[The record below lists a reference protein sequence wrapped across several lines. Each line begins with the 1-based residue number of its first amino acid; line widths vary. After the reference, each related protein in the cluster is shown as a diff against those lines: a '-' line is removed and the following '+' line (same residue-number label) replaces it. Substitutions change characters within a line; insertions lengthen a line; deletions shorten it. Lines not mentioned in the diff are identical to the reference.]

1 MSNQMPATLP
11 AGSLSLPPFGGRL
24 LAAYRILWWLLLAF
38 ALAAIAQSW
47 IGPSSGTIILGLRLS
62 KSLVLITVS
71 AILFRRRGRDP
82 VAAMLALA
90 FLLWTASSSIDLSS
104 SALLPAVLDRFRFV
118 LFALALLL
126 FPDGK
131 WQPKWTPAI
140 ASTIGATFLI
150 GLAEAIGLVGS
161 KLYLP
166 AAIGCV
172 IFSLGALSAKYRA
185 LEDGTDKQ
193 QLKWVTLG
201 LFAGISLILT
211 ARASAALTAGMA
223 MPFIGSIAIEGLFQ
237 LGIVVLALG
246 FLISLLR
253 YRLYD
258 AEAVISRSAIYA
270 ALTLSLVGT
279 FAACE
284 ALIELLGQRY
294 FGSSIGSISGTV
306 AAAMV
311 AALLAPLHNRISGWA
326 EERFHHDL
334 AVLRR
339 DLPDQLLTLSSGS
352 SLKRLAKAV
361 LPRIEH
367 AVQSTRMALLI
378 DGRLVAV
385 QGIELAPARRLL
397 KNWNA
402 PETPLQIDRDDDG
415 AFPLRM
421 ALRCPFG
428 TVRGWLLLGP
438 RPDGSFYGKDDLA
451 ALADIARP
459 LQRSLFAVAEQ
470 EAEQRRNQQHIRKLT
485 DAVQSVEMR
494 IEQLKRRAA

>member
-1 MSNQMPATLP
+1 MPATLP
-11 AGSLSLPPFGGRL
+11 AGSLSLPPLGGRH
-24 LAAYRILWWLLLAF
+24 LAAYGLVWWLLLAL

-47 IGPSSGTIILGLRLS
+47 MEPSSGTIILGLRLS

-71 AILFRRRGRDP
+71 AILFRRRSRDP

-90 FLLWTASSSIDLSS
+90 FLLWTASSSIDISS
-104 SALLPAVLDRFRFV
+104 SALLPAMLDRFRFL

-126 FPDGK
+126 FPDGR
-131 WQPKWTPAI
+131 WRPKWSPAI
-140 ASTIGATFLI
+140 ALTIGATFLT
-150 GLAEAIGLVGS
+150 GLAEAIGLVAS

-172 IFSLGALSAKYRA
+172 LVSLGALSAKYRA
-185 LEDGTDKQ
+185 IEDGTEKQ

-201 LFAGISLILT
+201 LFAGISLILA

-311 AALLAPLHNRISGWA
+311 AALLAPLHHRISGWA

-339 DLPDQLLTLSSGS
+339 DLPDLLLTLSSGS

-367 AVQSTRMALLI
+367 AVQSTRMALLV

-385 QGIELAPARRLL
+385 QGIELAPARCLL
-397 KNWNA
+397 KSWIA
-402 PETPLQIDRDDDG
+402 PEAPLQIDRDDDG

-421 ALRCPFG
+421 PLRCPLG

-451 ALADIARP
+451 VLTDIARP
-459 LQRSLFAVAEQ
+459 LQRSLFAVAER
-470 EAEQRRNQQHIRKLT
+470 EAEQRLNQRQIRKLT
-485 DAVQSVEMR
+485 HALQSVEMKLG
-494 IEQLKRRAA
+494 QLQARAA

>member
-1 MSNQMPATLP
+1 M
-11 AGSLSLPPFGGRL
+11 
-24 LAAYRILWWLLLAF
+24 LWWLLLAI
-38 ALAAIAQSW
+38 ALAAIARSW
-47 IGPSSGTIILGLRLS
+47 IEPSSGTIIVGLRLS
-62 KSLVLITVS
+62 KSLVLISVS
-71 AILFRRRGRDP
+71 AILFRRRSRDP

-104 SALLPAVLDRFRFV
+104 SALLPAVLDRFRFL

-126 FPDGK
+126 FPDGS
-131 WQPKWTPAI
+131 WRPKWTPGI
-140 ASTIGATFLI
+140 ALATGATFLTGI
-150 GLAEAIGLVGS
+150 AEAVGLVGS
-161 KLYLP
+161 KLFLP

-172 IFSLGALSAKYRA
+172 IVSLGALSAKYRA
-185 LEDGTDKQ
+185 LEDGTEKQ

-201 LFAGISLILT
+201 LFAGISLILA

-223 MPFIGSIAIEGLFQ
+223 MPFIGSIAIEGTFQ

-311 AALLAPLHNRISGWA
+311 AALLAPLHHRISGWA

-339 DLPDQLLTLSSGS
+339 DLPDLLLTLSSGS
-352 SLKRLAKAV
+352 SVRKLAKAI

-397 KNWNA
+397 KCWHA
-402 PETPLQIDRDDDG
+402 PEAARQIDRSDDE

-421 ALRCPFG
+421 PLRCPFG
-428 TVRGWLLLGP
+428 MVRGWLLLGP
-438 RPDGSFYGKDDLA
+438 RPDGSFYGKEDLA
-451 ALADIARP
+451 ALNDIARP
-459 LQRSLFAVAEQ
+459 LQRSLFAVGER
-470 EAEQRRNQQHIRKLT
+470 EAEQRRNQQQVRKLT
-485 DAVQSVEMR
+485 EALRSVELSL
-494 IEQLKRRAA
+494 EQIRRRAA

>member
-1 MSNQMPATLP
+1 MPALLP
-11 AGSLSLPPFGGRL
+11 AGMPSLPPLGGRL
-24 LAAYRILWWLLLAF
+24 LAAYRLLWWLLLAL
-38 ALAAIAQSW
+38 ALAAIAISW
-47 IGPSSGTIILGLRLS
+47 FAATSGTLVLALRLL
-62 KSLVLITVS
+62 KSLVLISVS

-90 FLLWTASSSIDLSS
+90 FLTWTASSSIDISS
-104 SALLPAVLDRFRFV
+104 SALLPAVLDRFRFL
-118 LFALALLL
+118 LFSLALLL

-131 WQPKWTPAI
+131 GQPKWTPVI
-140 ASTIGATFLI
+140 ALAIGATFLT
-150 GLAEAIGLVGS
+150 GFAEAIGLLAT

-166 AAIGCV
+166 IAIACV
-172 IFSLGALSAKYRA
+172 IASVAALSAKYRA
-185 LEDGTDKQ
+185 LEDGTEKQ

-201 LFAGISLILT
+201 LFVGISLILT
-211 ARASAALTAGMA
+211 ARAVAALTARMA
-223 MPFIGSIAIEGLFQ
+223 MPPIGSLAIEGLFQ

-270 ALTLSLVGT
+270 ALTLSLVGI

-294 FGSSIGSISGTV
+294 FGSSIGGISGTV
-306 AAAMV
+306 AAAIV
-311 AALLAPLHNRISGWA
+311 ATLLAPLHSRISGWA
-326 EERFHHDL
+326 EARFHPDL

-339 DLPDQLLTLSSGS
+339 DLPDLLLTLSSGS
-352 SLKRLAKAV
+352 SLRRLANAA

-367 AVQSTRMALLI
+367 AVQSTRMALLV
-378 DGRLVAV
+378 DGRLVAA
-385 QGIELAPARRLL
+385 QGIELASARRLL
-397 KNWNA
+397 KGWQA
-402 PETPLQIDRDDDG
+402 PDSPRQVDRNDDD

-421 ALRCPFG
+421 PLRCPFG

-451 ALADIARP
+451 ALAEIARP
-459 LQRSLFAVAEQ
+459 LQRALFAVAER
-470 EAEQRRNQQHIRKLT
+470 ETEQQKSQRQIRKLA
-485 DAVQSVEMR
+485 DALQSMEL
-494 IEQLKRRAA
+494 ELTQLRRRAA